1 MTCKGEILDFQSK
14 ENEVNKNN
22 KLASESLHLTNH
34 QVRQR
39 AMVVRLGEYVLKPA
53 VVSYY
58 ESATKRRKF
67 NKEISTTNKLR
78 VVYTE
83 RNKYNKMEK
92 TLAFRL

>member
-1 MTCKGEILDFQSK
+1 MKDSLTCKGEILGLQSK

-22 KLASESLHLTNH
+22 KPASESLHLTNH

-58 ESATKRRKF
+58 ESSTKRRKVQLIYYGWLDIPS
-67 NKEISTTNKLR
+67 EISMIR
-78 VVYTE
+78 
-83 RNKYNKMEK
+83 
-92 TLAFRL
+92 